1 MRRPGRISSA
11 LQWRSISRARVSRSP
26 GERAASGPTSFIA
39 GPGHISS
46 HREELR
52 HLPHTPSSS
61 ASRPRAGRR
70 RALGLDRGGDC
81 HVYGTS
87 IWRSSVS
94 RADEIG
100 GRRRLS
106 LAIVVRLY
114 EPAGK
119 AASRGQR
126 PGLRLRPAAEEPAP
140 GADADGDRR
149 NGHVVDHILI
159 EPLPYR
165 DPTVEVHAPTAGGEG
180 GGGRRNG
187 PVVDPLLI
195 EPLPYRDPTV
205 EVHATNAVSTSEYAS
220 TS

>member
-1 MRRPGRISSA
+1 MPGAPSTSTKATRPMRRPSRISSA
-11 LQWRSISRARVSRSP
+11 LQWRSISRARASRSP

-81 HVYGTS
+81 QVYGTS

-114 EPAGK
+114 EPAGE
-119 AASRGQR
+119 AG
-126 PGLRLRPAAEEPAP
+126 PGLRLRSAGAEPAP
-140 GADADGDRR
+140 GADDDGDRR

-165 DPTVEVHAPTAGGEG
+165 DPTVEVHA
-180 GGGRRNG
+180 
-187 PVVDPLLI
+187 
-195 EPLPYRDPTV
+195 
-205 EVHATNAVSTSEYAS
+205 TNAVSTSEYAS
-220 TS
+220 TSPG

>member
-1 MRRPGRISSA
+1 MSPPRI
-11 LQWRSISRARVSRSP
+11 
-26 GERAASGPTSFIA
+26 G
-39 GPGHISS
+39 
-46 HREELR
+46 EELR

-61 ASRPRAGRR
+61 ASRRRAGRR

-106 LAIVVRLY
+106 LAIVARLY

-126 PGLRLRPAAEEPAP
+126 PGLRLRPAAGCPRFPGVSFCPTRYSRVPILAEKLAFVFQLRRTGGIRSSGSHISDLCTPA
-140 GADADGDRR
+140 AAARKRR
-149 NGHVVDHILI
+149 SRL
-159 EPLPYR
+159 
-165 DPTVEVHAPTAGGEG
+165 VHCPIS
-180 GGGRRNG
+180 R
-187 PVVDPLLI
+187 LHFHL
-195 EPLPYRDPTV
+195 
-205 EVHATNAVSTSEYAS
+205 H
-220 TS
+220 